1 MRRLVVV
8 VLSICTAFLLVSP
21 AAAAAQEFDLDCTDF
36 TVDAQRV
43 LERYPSDPNELDLD
57 GDGVACEG
65 PLPSRR
71 QIAFYLG
78 AGVLFVAGV
87 AALLV
92 AFRRRAGGKRESNL
106 EHRVAAMTTNLQAAA
121 QIINKFEQEIQTRQ
135 VAVEKLTRDAERA
148 EALAKVSKQDAEAI
162 AQTLQVQLNQLERRS
177 LRGNLSLT
185 DITFVLGGIVS
196 ILVNIYVK

>member
-1 MRRLVVV
+1 V
-8 VLSICTAFLLVSP
+8 C
-21 AAAAAQEFDLDCTDF
+21 
-36 TVDAQRV
+36 
-43 LERYPSDPNELDLD
+43 
-57 GDGVACEG
+57 
-65 PLPSRR
+65 
-71 QIAFYLG
+71 
-78 AGVLFVAGV
+78 
-87 AALLV
+87 LV
-92 AFRRRAGGKRESNL
+92 AFRRRAGSKRESNL

-185 DITFVLGGIVS
+185 GITFVLGGIVS